1 MIRDTEDLKALL
13 GVPYTE
19 EQLDAITAPLEP
31 AVIVAG
37 AGSGKTT
44 VMAARVV
51 WLVGT
56 GQVGPHQ
63 VLGLTFTNKAAAE
76 LSERIRKALRKLE
89 DEELEDPD
97 SEFDESVGEPTV
109 STYHAYADRL
119 IKEHGLRLGLEPSAR
134 LLADA
139 TRYQLAVTAVRG
151 PKELRYFKGK
161 VADLADRVL
170 ALDGELS
177 EHLVTPEQL
186 REHEEAFI
194 GQAESFRDPRNG
206 KAKRGYTDFLKA
218 AEIARQRI
226 ELSELVERYRDLKV
240 RRDLIDF
247 GDQMVLGARLAEE
260 RAEVGAIER
269 EKFKVVLLDEYQDTS
284 VAQRRMLVGL
294 FGAGHPVTAVGDPC
308 QSIYGWRGAS
318 VANLDDFP
326 DHFAKLDGT
335 RSRGYALSENRRSG
349 GHLLEFANV
358 VSDPLRQRHTGVR
371 QLRPSEEKADKG
383 WTRVGLTETAEDEVK
398 WVARMVADAHYR
410 GGIALREI
418 AVLVRKG
425 NQIPPLYEE
434 MHAQGLPVEVVGLS
448 GLVHLPEVADLIAML
463 DVLDEPIA
471 NASLVRLLTGPRWR
485 IGARDLA
492 LLGMRARELVR
503 DPAEYADRAGRD
515 RLADAVAGSDPTE
528 VVSLSDAMAD
538 PGPDLPFSEEARV
551 RFARF
556 ASEVRILRRR
566 LSEPVL
572 DVLHR
577 VISVTGLD
585 VEVAASPKL
594 VAQRSA
600 ETLAA
605 FLGRAADFQD
615 LEGDQSVTA
624 FRAYLK
630 AAERHERGIDA
641 SLPSQGD
648 SVKLLTMHKSKGLE
662 WDAVFVPHLAG
673 AAQKPRESWI
683 GSGAVLPYP
692 LRGDAEHLPALDDAG
707 NTAAFKSFKEQA
719 KEYESWEDLRLE
731 YVTVTRPR
739 YYLTASGHWWGPT
752 QKRRRGPDTWL
763 TGLYEHCQD
772 GHGEIVAWAAEPDP
786 DAVNPSLGATEAHW
800 PVLPDAEA
808 GERRR
813 IGAEM
818 VIAALHRRQAE
829 AFSEPGGVGPDSGE
843 PQAAGQPG
851 DGDGSGEAVGA
862 VETAG
867 VAQAP
872 DAAMALFDEAGEP
885 LAGLLP
891 AQRAAESPAEPHV
904 VDAEHAATAEDRA
917 AIASWDRDLEALLEE
932 LKRGDSIQRYA
943 PLPSSMSASQILR
956 YRNDPSRFRR
966 ELARPMPQPPAPS
979 ARLGTKFHAWIESLF
994 GQQAL
999 FEYEDLPGAADED
1012 IADEV
1017 DLKELQ
1023 DSFLRTRWAESMP
1036 EAVEQPFQV
1045 VLAGRVVRGRIDA
1058 VYKTPDGWEVV
1069 DWKTS
1074 RAHDA
1079 DSTQLAIYR
1088 LAWAEM
1094 RGVPLSAVSAAFVY
1108 VRDGQTVR
1116 PADLPGREELEELF
1130 GDG

>member
-19 EQLDAITAPLEP
+19 EQLEAITAPLEP

-89 DEELEDPD
+89 DEELDDPD
-97 SEFDESVGEPTV
+97 SGVEESVGEPTV

-139 TRYQLAVTAVRG
+139 TRYQLAVNAVRG
-151 PKELRYFKGK
+151 PKELKYFKGK
-161 VADLADRVL
+161 VADLADKVL

-177 EHLVTPEQL
+177 EHLVTPEAL
-186 REHEEAFI
+186 RGHEEAFI

-218 AEIARQRI
+218 ADIARQRV

-260 RAEVGAIER
+260 RPEVGAIER
-269 EKFKVVLLDEYQDTS
+269 EKFRVVLLDEYQDTS

-294 FGAGHPVTAVGDPC
+294 FGGGHPVTAVGDPC

-326 DHFAKLDGT
+326 DHFAKPDGS

-410 GGIALREI
+410 GGVALREI

-503 DPAEYADRAGRD
+503 DPADFADRAGRD
-515 RLADAVAGSDPTE
+515 RLAEAVAGSDPTE

-538 PGPDLPFSEEARV
+538 PGPDLAFSEQARV

-556 ASEVRILRRR
+556 ASEIRILRRR

-605 FLGRAADFQD
+605 FLSRAADFQD

-692 LRGDAEHLPALDDAG
+692 LRGDAEHLPVLDDAG

-763 TGLYEHCQD
+763 SGLYEHCQD

-786 DAVNPSLGATEAHW
+786 DAANPSLGATEARW

-808 GERRR
+808 AERRR
-813 IGAEM
+813 AGAEM
-818 VIAALHRRQAE
+818 VVAALHRRQAE
-829 AFSEPGGVGPDSGE
+829 VYGEPMDEEPFLEEPQEVEQSGGRPGGPADAAPGADFGAPALIDETGE
-843 PQAAGQPG
+843 PVAA
-851 DGDGSGEAVGA
+851 A
-862 VETAG
+862 
-867 VAQAP
+867 
-872 DAAMALFDEAGEP
+872 
-885 LAGLLP
+885 LP
-891 AQRAAESPAEPHV
+891 AQRPPEQPGPVAPAAEI
-904 VDAEHAATAEDRA
+904 DAEAAASAEDRA

-932 LKRGDSIQRYA
+932 LKRGDAIQRYA
-943 PLPSSMSASQILR
+943 PLPSSMSASQLLR
-956 YRNDPSRFRR
+956 YRSDPSRFRR
-966 ELARPMPQPPAPS
+966 ELARPMPQPPQPS

-999 FEYEDLPGAADED
+999 FEYEDLPGAADEE

-1023 DSFLRTRWAESMP
+1023 EAFLRTPWADSVP
-1036 EAVEQPFQV
+1036 AAVEQPFQV

-1058 VYKTPDGWEVV
+1058 VYKTTDGWEVV

-1074 RAHDA
+1074 RSHDA
-1079 DSTQLAIYR
+1079 DPVQLAVYR

-1108 VRDGQTVR
+1108 VRGGATVR
-1116 PADLPGREELEELF
+1116 PAGLPDREELEELF

>member
-1 MIRDTEDLKALL
+1 M
-13 GVPYTE
+13 
-19 EQLDAITAPLEP
+19 
-31 AVIVAG
+31 
-37 AGSGKTT
+37 
-44 VMAARVV
+44 
-51 WLVGT
+51 
-56 GQVGPHQ
+56 
-63 VLGLTFTNKAAAE
+63 
-76 LSERIRKALRKLE
+76 
-89 DEELEDPD
+89 
-97 SEFDESVGEPTV
+97 
-109 STYHAYADRL
+109 
-119 IKEHGLRLGLEPSAR
+119 
-134 LLADA
+134 
-139 TRYQLAVTAVRG
+139 
-151 PKELRYFKGK
+151 
-161 VADLADRVL
+161 
-170 ALDGELS
+170 
-177 EHLVTPEQL
+177 
-186 REHEEAFI
+186 
-194 GQAESFRDPRNG
+194 
-206 KAKRGYTDFLKA
+206 
-218 AEIARQRI
+218 
-226 ELSELVERYRDLKV
+226 
-240 RRDLIDF
+240 
-247 GDQMVLGARLAEE
+247 
-260 RAEVGAIER
+260 
-269 EKFKVVLLDEYQDTS
+269 
-284 VAQRRMLVGL
+284 
-294 FGAGHPVTAVGDPC
+294 
-308 QSIYGWRGAS
+308 
-318 VANLDDFP
+318 
-326 DHFAKLDGT
+326 
-335 RSRGYALSENRRSG
+335 
-349 GHLLEFANV
+349 
-358 VSDPLRQRHTGVR
+358 
-371 QLRPSEEKADKG
+371 
-383 WTRVGLTETAEDEVK
+383 
-398 WVARMVADAHYR
+398 
-410 GGIALREI
+410 
-418 AVLVRKG
+418 
-425 NQIPPLYEE
+425 
-434 MHAQGLPVEVVGLS
+434 
-448 GLVHLPEVADLIAML
+448 
-463 DVLDEPIA
+463 
-471 NASLVRLLTGPRWR
+471 
-485 IGARDLA
+485 
-492 LLGMRARELVR
+492 
-503 DPAEYADRAGRD
+503 
-515 RLADAVAGSDPTE
+515 
-528 VVSLSDAMAD
+528 VSLSDAMAD

-556 ASEVRILRRR
+556 ASEIRILRRR

-692 LRGDAEHLPALDDAG
+692 LRGDAEHLPVLDDAG

-808 GERRR
+808 AERRR

-829 AFSEPGGVGPDSGE
+829 AFSRADRRREPDAGE
-843 PQAAGQPG
+843 PQAAEQPD
-851 DGDGSGEAVGA
+851 DGCRVPVMRRPRRPLTRRRPVVRRGRRAARGPAARAACRGGA
-862 VETAG
+862 GRAARRRRRARRHRRGPRGHRLLGPRPRSPAG
-867 VAQAP
+867 GAQARRLHP
-872 DAAMALFDEAGEP
+872 ALRPAPVLDVG
-885 LAGLLP
+885 LP
-891 AQRAAESPAEPHV
+891 AAALPQRPR
-904 VDAEHAATAEDRA
+904 RA
-917 AIASWDRDLEALLEE
+917 SAASWRV
-932 LKRGDSIQRYA
+932 
-943 PLPSSMSASQILR
+943 
-956 YRNDPSRFRR
+956 
-966 ELARPMPQPPAPS
+966 PMPQPPAPS

-999 FEYEDLPGAADED
+999 FEYEDLPGAADEE

-1023 DSFLRTRWAESMP
+1023 DAFLRTPWAESVP

-1074 RAHDA
+1074 RSHDA
-1079 DSTQLAIYR
+1079 DSGPAGR
-1088 LAWAEM
+1088 LPAGLGRDARGAGVRGLRGVRLRARRRDRPAAGSARPRGARGALRRRLRNRFRAQTAPRRPHSGPHSPMGRRPAAWTAPRSWRPLVKGGYFAPGYAAEDTGANSTHAKDQQNAWAA
-1094 RGVPLSAVSAAFVY
+1094 GQG
-1108 VRDGQTVR
+1108 RDDPGRHLDAQR
-1116 PADLPGREELEELF
+1116 DPADRRASRASSSRRCRTRAASARTTPRA
-1130 GDG
+1130 

>member
-1 MIRDTEDLKALL
+1 LIRDTEDLKALL

-19 EQLDAITAPLEP
+19 EQLEAITAPLEP

-56 GQVGPHQ
+56 GQVEPHQ

-76 LSERIRKALRKLE
+76 LAERIRKALRKLE
-89 DEELEDPD
+89 EEELDDPD
-97 SEFDESVGEPTV
+97 SGAEESVGEPTV

-151 PKELRYFKGK
+151 PKELRFFKGK
-161 VADLADRVL
+161 VADLADKVL

-177 EHLVTPEQL
+177 EHLVAPEAL

-194 GQAESFRDPRNG
+194 GQAESFRDPKTG

-218 AEIARQRI
+218 AEVARQRV
-226 ELSELVERYRDLKV
+226 ELSELVERYRELKV

-260 RAEVGAIER
+260 RPEVGVIER
-269 EKFKVVLLDEYQDTS
+269 EKFRVVLLDEYQDTS

-294 FGAGHPVTAVGDPC
+294 FGGGHPVTAVGDPC

-326 DHFAKLDGT
+326 EHFAREDGT

-371 QLRPSEEKADKG
+371 QLRPSAEKADMG

-398 WVARMVADAHYR
+398 LLARMVADAHYR

-515 RLADAVAGSDPTE
+515 RLAEAVAGSDPTE

-538 PGPDLPFSEEARV
+538 PGPDLAFSEDARV

-556 ASEVRILRRR
+556 ASEIRILRRR

-594 VAQRSA
+594 VAQRSS

-605 FLGRAADFQD
+605 FLSRAADFQD

-692 LRGDAEHLPALDDAG
+692 LRGDAEHLPSLDDAG
-707 NTAAFKSFKEQA
+707 NTSAFKSFKEQA

-763 TGLYEHCQD
+763 AGLYEHCQD
-772 GHGEIVAWAAEPDP
+772 GHGEIVEWAVEPDA
-786 DAVNPSLGATEAHW
+786 DSVNPSLGATEAHW

-808 GERRR
+808 AERRR
-813 IGAEM
+813 VGAEM
-818 VIAALHRRQAE
+818 VVAALRERQA
-829 AFSEPGGVGPDSGE
+829 
-843 PQAAGQPG
+843 AA
-851 DGDGSGEAVGA
+851 V
-862 VETAG
+862 
-867 VAQAP
+867 
-872 DAAMALFDEAGEP
+872 
-885 LAGLLP
+885 AGLP
-891 AQRAAESPAEPHV
+891 APRAAEPEDGAADSATDPSADPDFTDSIDSADSTA
-904 VDAEHAATAEDRA
+904 DASSANTAEDRA

-943 PLPSSMSASQILR
+943 PLPSSMSASQLLR
-956 YRNDPSRFRR
+956 YRSDPSRFRR

-999 FEYEDLPGAADED
+999 FEYEDLPGAADEE

-1023 DSFLRTRWAESMP
+1023 EAFLRTPWANSVP
-1036 EAVEQPFQV
+1036 VAVEQPFQV

-1058 VYKTPDGWEVV
+1058 VYQNADGWEVV

-1074 RAHDA
+1074 RSHDA
-1079 DSTQLAIYR
+1079 DPIQLAVYR

-1108 VRDGQTVR
+1108 VRDGGTVR
-1116 PADLPGREELEELF
+1116 PADLPDRDELEELF
-1130 GDG
+1130 ADS

>member
-19 EQLDAITAPLEP
+19 EQLEAITAPLEP

-56 GQVGPHQ
+56 GQVGPHE

-76 LSERIRKALRKLE
+76 LAERIRKALRKLE
-89 DEELEDPD
+89 DEELDDPD
-97 SEFDESVGEPTV
+97 SDLTESVGEPTV

-161 VADLADRVL
+161 VADLADKVL

-177 EHLVTPEQL
+177 EHLVSPEEL

-194 GQAESFRDPRNG
+194 GQAESFRDPKSG

-218 AEIARQRI
+218 AEIARQRV

-260 RAEVGAIER
+260 RPEVGAIER

-294 FGAGHPVTAVGDPC
+294 FGGGHPVTAVGDPC

-326 DHFAKLDGT
+326 DHFAKADGA
-335 RSRGYALSENRRSG
+335 RSRGYTLSENRRSG

-371 QLRPSEEKADKG
+371 ELRPSAEKADQG
-383 WTRVGLTETAEDEVK
+383 WTRVGLTETAEEEVR

-410 GGIALREI
+410 GGVSLREI

-515 RLADAVAGSDPTE
+515 RLAEAVAGSDPTE

-538 PGPDLPFSEEARV
+538 PGPDLPFSEAARV

-556 ASEVRILRRR
+556 ASEIRILRRR

-594 VAQRSA
+594 VAQRSS

-605 FLGRAADFQD
+605 FLVRAADFQD

-662 WDAVFVPHLAG
+662 WDAVFVPHLSGAG
-673 AAQKPRESWI
+673 QKPRESWI

-692 LRGDAEHLPALDDAG
+692 LRGDAEHLPVLDDAG

-752 QKRRRGPDTWL
+752 QKKRRGPDTWL
-763 TGLYEHCQD
+763 SGLFEHCQD
-772 GHGEIVAWAAEPDP
+772 GHGEVVAWAAEPDP

-808 GERRR
+808 AERRR

-818 VIAALHRRQAE
+818 VVTALRRRQAE
-829 AFSEPGGVGPDSGE
+829 AFGEPIGAEPASEE
-843 PQAAGQPG
+843 PQAAEQ
-851 DGDGSGEAVGA
+851 
-862 VETAG
+862 
-867 VAQAP
+867 P
-872 DAAMALFDEAGEP
+872 DAGAGEGALARSGALEPVPFFDENGEP
-885 LAGLLP
+885 MTDLLP
-891 AQRAAESPAEPHV
+891 AQRAPEAPGEPHV
-904 VDAEHAATAEDRA
+904 IDAEHAATAEDRS

-943 PLPSSMSASQILR
+943 PLPSSMSASQLLR

-966 ELARPMPQPPAPS
+966 ELARPMPQPPQPS

-999 FEYEDLPGAADED
+999 FEYEDLPGAADEE

-1023 DSFLRTRWAESMP
+1023 DAFLRTPWADSVP
-1036 EAVEQPFQV
+1036 AAVEQPFQV
-1045 VLAGRVVRGRIDA
+1045 VLSGRVVRGRIDA

-1074 RAHDA
+1074 RSQDA
-1079 DSTQLAIYR
+1079 DPVQLAVYR

-1108 VRDGQTVR
+1108 VRGGETVR
-1116 PADLPGREELEELF
+1116 PTGLPDREELEELF

>member
-1 MIRDTEDLKALL
+1 LIRTTEDLIALL

-19 EQLDAITAPLEP
+19 EQLEAITAPLEP

-56 GQVGPHQ
+56 GQVAPHQ

-89 DEELEDPD
+89 DDEVPEEYADDAEN
-97 SEFDESVGEPTV
+97 VGEPTV

-139 TRYQLAVTAVRG
+139 TRYQLAVSAVRG

-161 VADLADRVL
+161 VADLAERVL
-170 ALDGELS
+170 KLDGELS
-177 EHLVTPEQL
+177 EHLVSPAEL
-186 REHEEAFI
+186 RAFDDEYI
-194 GQAESFRDPRNG
+194 TTALRFQDPKTG
-206 KAKRGYTDFLKA
+206 KAQRGYTDLLKSA
-218 AEIARQRI
+218 DVARQRM
-226 ELSELVERYRDLKV
+226 ELAELVERYRDLKLK
-240 RRDLIDF
+240 RDLIDF

-260 RAEVGAIER
+260 RPEVGVIER
-269 EKFKVVLLDEYQDTS
+269 EKYAIVLLDEYQDTS

-294 FGAGHPVTAVGDPC
+294 FSSGEKGQGHPVTAVGDPC

-326 DHFAKLDGT
+326 RHFPKRDGLP
-335 RSRGYALSENRRSG
+335 SRNYALTENRRSG
-349 GHLLEFANV
+349 GKLLAFANEM
-358 VSDPLRQRHTGVR
+358 SAPLRQRHEGVR
-371 QLRPSEEKADKG
+371 ELRPSAEKADRG
-383 WTRVGLTETAEDEVK
+383 WTRVGLLNTSADEVQ
-398 WVARMVADAHYR
+398 WVARMAADAHFR
-410 GGIALREI
+410 GGIAMKEI

-425 NQIPPLYEE
+425 NQIPALYDEL
-434 MHAQGLPVEVVGLS
+434 HAQGLSVEVVGLS
-448 GLVHLPEVADLIAML
+448 GLIHLPEVADLIAML

-485 IGARDLA
+485 IGPRDLA

-503 DPAEYADRAGRD
+503 DPAEYANRAGRD
-515 RLADAVAGSDPTE
+515 KLAEAVEGSDPTE

-538 PGPDLPFSEEARV
+538 PGPDLPFSDEARV

-556 ASEVRILRRR
+556 ATEIRTLRRR

-577 VISVTGLD
+577 VVAVTGLD

-594 VAQRSA
+594 VGARSA

-605 FLGRAADFQD
+605 FLSRAADFTD
-615 LEGDQSVTA
+615 LEGDQSTTA
-624 FRAYLK
+624 FRAYLR
-630 AAERHERGIDA
+630 AAERHERGLDA

-673 AAQKPRESWI
+673 APEKARESWV
-683 GSGAVLPYP
+683 GSAWVLPYP
-692 LRGDAEHLPALDDAG
+692 LRGDAEHLPVLNGEGKKATFD
-707 NTAAFKSFKEQA
+707 AFKAEA

-739 YYLTASGHWWGPT
+739 FDLVASGHWWGPT
-752 QKRRRGPDTWL
+752 QKRRRGPDSWL
-763 TGLYEHCQD
+763 AGLHSHCQD
-772 GHGEIVAWAAEPDP
+772 GYGQVVVWAEEPLED
-786 DAVNPSLGATEAHW
+786 DRNPSLGAEEVRW

-808 GERRR
+808 AELRRHGADLVISALGRIRAEGES
-813 IGAEM
+813 
-818 VIAALHRRQAE
+818 AE
-829 AFSEPGGVGPDSGE
+829 AVP
-843 PQAAGQPG
+843 
-851 DGDGSGEAVGA
+851 
-862 VETAG
+862 
-867 VAQAP
+867 
-872 DAAMALFDEAGEP
+872 
-885 LAGLLP
+885 
-891 AQRAAESPAEPHV
+891 AAEEQSIVE
-904 VDAEHAATAEDRA
+904 
-917 AIASWDRDLEALLEE
+917 SWDRDLDALLEE
-932 LKRGDSIQRYA
+932 LRRGSDIARYA
-943 PLPSSMSASQILR
+943 PLPASMSASQLMQ
-956 YRNDPSRFRR
+956 YHADPTRFRR
-966 ELARPMPQPPAPS
+966 ELARPMPRRPAPS

-999 FEYEDLPGAADED
+999 FEYEDLPGAADEEID
-1012 IADEV
+1012 DEA
-1017 DLKELQ
+1017 DLKALQ
-1023 DSFLRTRWAESMP
+1023 DAFLRTPWADGVP
-1036 EAVEQPFQV
+1036 EAIEQPFQ
-1045 VLAGRVVRGRIDA
+1045 LLLGGRVVRGRIDA
-1058 VYKTPDGWEVV
+1058 VYRTADGFEVV

-1074 RAHDA
+1074 RSHDA
-1079 DSTQLAIYR
+1079 DPVQLAVYR

-1094 RGVPLSAVSAAFVY
+1094 RGIPVEAVSAAFVY
-1108 VRDGQTVR
+1108 VRDGETVR
-1116 PADLPGREELEELF
+1116 PADLPGREELDQLF
-1130 GDG
+1130 GDV

>member
-1 MIRDTEDLKALL
+1 
-13 GVPYTE
+13 
-19 EQLDAITAPLEP
+19 
-31 AVIVAG
+31 
-37 AGSGKTT
+37 
-44 VMAARVV
+44 
-51 WLVGT
+51 
-56 GQVGPHQ
+56 
-63 VLGLTFTNKAAAE
+63 
-76 LSERIRKALRKLE
+76 
-89 DEELEDPD
+89 
-97 SEFDESVGEPTV
+97 
-109 STYHAYADRL
+109 
-119 IKEHGLRLGLEPSAR
+119 
-134 LLADA
+134 
-139 TRYQLAVTAVRG
+139 
-151 PKELRYFKGK
+151 
-161 VADLADRVL
+161 
-170 ALDGELS
+170 
-177 EHLVTPEQL
+177 
-186 REHEEAFI
+186 
-194 GQAESFRDPRNG
+194 
-206 KAKRGYTDFLKA
+206 
-218 AEIARQRI
+218 
-226 ELSELVERYRDLKV
+226 
-240 RRDLIDF
+240 
-247 GDQMVLGARLAEE
+247 
-260 RAEVGAIER
+260 
-269 EKFKVVLLDEYQDTS
+269 
-284 VAQRRMLVGL
+284 
-294 FGAGHPVTAVGDPC
+294 
-308 QSIYGWRGAS
+308 
-318 VANLDDFP
+318 
-326 DHFAKLDGT
+326 
-335 RSRGYALSENRRSG
+335 
-349 GHLLEFANV
+349 
-358 VSDPLRQRHTGVR
+358 
-371 QLRPSEEKADKG
+371 
-383 WTRVGLTETAEDEVK
+383 VGLTETAEDEVR

-515 RLADAVAGSDPTE
+515 RLAEAVAGSDPTE

-538 PGPDLPFSEEARV
+538 PGSDLPFSEEARV

-692 LRGDAEHLPALDDAG
+692 LRGDAEHLPVLDDAG

-786 DAVNPSLGATEAHW
+786 DAVNPSIGATEAHW

-829 AFSEPGGVGPDSGE
+829 AFNEPIDSQSDAEE
-843 PQAAGQPG
+843 PQAAEQPD
-851 DGDGSGEAVGA
+851 DGVGA
-862 VETAG
+862 GDATA
-867 VAQAP
+867 AQDP
-872 DAAMALFDEAGEP
+872 DAAPALFDEAGEP
-885 LAGLLP
+885 LADLLP
-891 AQRAAESPAEPHV
+891 AQRAAEEPAESPV
-904 VDAEHAATAEDRA
+904 IDAEHAATAEDRA
-917 AIASWDRDLEALLEE
+917 AVASWDRDLEALLEE

-943 PLPSSMSASQILR
+943 PLPSSMSASQLLR

-999 FEYEDLPGAADED
+999 FEYEDLPGAADEE

-1023 DSFLRTRWAESMP
+1023 DSFLRTPWAESVP

-1074 RAHDA
+1074 RLHDA
-1079 DSTQLAIYR
+1079 DSVQLAIYR

-1094 RGVPLSAVSAAFVY
+1094 RGVPVSAVSAAFVY
-1108 VRDGQTVR
+1108 VRGGETVR

>member
-1 MIRDTEDLKALL
+1 M
-13 GVPYTE
+13 
-19 EQLDAITAPLEP
+19 
-31 AVIVAG
+31 
-37 AGSGKTT
+37 
-44 VMAARVV
+44 
-51 WLVGT
+51 
-56 GQVGPHQ
+56 
-63 VLGLTFTNKAAAE
+63 
-76 LSERIRKALRKLE
+76 
-89 DEELEDPD
+89 
-97 SEFDESVGEPTV
+97 
-109 STYHAYADRL
+109 
-119 IKEHGLRLGLEPSAR
+119 
-134 LLADA
+134 
-139 TRYQLAVTAVRG
+139 
-151 PKELRYFKGK
+151 
-161 VADLADRVL
+161 
-170 ALDGELS
+170 
-177 EHLVTPEQL
+177 
-186 REHEEAFI
+186 
-194 GQAESFRDPRNG
+194 
-206 KAKRGYTDFLKA
+206 
-218 AEIARQRI
+218 
-226 ELSELVERYRDLKV
+226 
-240 RRDLIDF
+240 
-247 GDQMVLGARLAEE
+247 
-260 RAEVGAIER
+260 
-269 EKFKVVLLDEYQDTS
+269 
-284 VAQRRMLVGL
+284 
-294 FGAGHPVTAVGDPC
+294 
-308 QSIYGWRGAS
+308 
-318 VANLDDFP
+318 
-326 DHFAKLDGT
+326 
-335 RSRGYALSENRRSG
+335 
-349 GHLLEFANV
+349 
-358 VSDPLRQRHTGVR
+358 
-371 QLRPSEEKADKG
+371 G

-398 WVARMVADAHYR
+398 LLARMVADAHYR

-515 RLADAVAGSDPTE
+515 RLAEAVAGSDPTE

-538 PGPDLPFSEEARV
+538 PGPDLAFSEDARV

-556 ASEVRILRRR
+556 ASEIRILRRR

-594 VAQRSA
+594 VAQRSS

-605 FLGRAADFQD
+605 FLSRAADFQD

-692 LRGDAEHLPALDDAG
+692 LRGDAEHLPSLDDAG
-707 NTAAFKSFKEQA
+707 NTSAFKSFKEQA

-763 TGLYEHCQD
+763 AGLYEHCQD
-772 GHGEIVAWAAEPDP
+772 GHGEIVEWAVEPDA
-786 DAVNPSLGATEAHW
+786 DSVNPSLGATEAHW

-808 GERRR
+808 AERRR
-813 IGAEM
+813 VGAEM
-818 VIAALHRRQAE
+818 VVAALRERQA
-829 AFSEPGGVGPDSGE
+829 
-843 PQAAGQPG
+843 AA
-851 DGDGSGEAVGA
+851 V
-862 VETAG
+862 
-867 VAQAP
+867 
-872 DAAMALFDEAGEP
+872 
-885 LAGLLP
+885 AGLP
-891 AQRAAESPAEPHV
+891 APRAAEPEDGAADSATDPSADPDFTDSIDSADSTA
-904 VDAEHAATAEDRA
+904 DASSANTAEDRA

-943 PLPSSMSASQILR
+943 PLPSSMSASQLLR
-956 YRNDPSRFRR
+956 YRSDPSRFRR

-999 FEYEDLPGAADED
+999 FEYEDLPGAADEE

-1023 DSFLRTRWAESMP
+1023 EAFLRTPWANSVP
-1036 EAVEQPFQV
+1036 VAVEQPFQV

-1058 VYKTPDGWEVV
+1058 VYQNADGWEVV

-1074 RAHDA
+1074 RSHDA
-1079 DSTQLAIYR
+1079 DPIQLAVYR

-1108 VRDGQTVR
+1108 VRDGGTVR
-1116 PADLPGREELEELF
+1116 PADLPDRDELEELF
-1130 GDG
+1130 ADS

>member
-19 EQLDAITAPLEP
+19 EQLEAITAPLEP

-89 DEELEDPD
+89 EEELDDPD
-97 SEFDESVGEPTV
+97 SDIEESVGEPTV

-161 VADLADRVL
+161 VADLADKVL

-177 EHLVTPEQL
+177 EHLVTPEAL

-260 RAEVGAIER
+260 RPEVGAIER
-269 EKFKVVLLDEYQDTS
+269 EKFRVVLLDEYQDTS

-294 FGAGHPVTAVGDPC
+294 FGGGHPVTAVGDPC

-326 DHFAKLDGT
+326 EHFANADGA

-371 QLRPSEEKADKG
+371 QLRPSAEKADQG
-383 WTRVGLTETAEDEVK
+383 WTRVGLTETAEDEVR

-515 RLADAVAGSDPTE
+515 RLAEAVAGSDPTE

-538 PGPDLPFSEEARV
+538 PGPDLPFSEQARV

-692 LRGDAEHLPALDDAG
+692 LRGDAEHLPTLDDAG

-763 TGLYEHCQD
+763 TGLFEHCQD

-786 DAVNPSLGATEAHW
+786 DAVNPSLGAAEAHW

-808 GERRR
+808 AERRR
-813 IGAEM
+813 AGAEM
-818 VIAALHRRQAE
+818 VVAALYRRQAA
-829 AFSEPGGVGPDSGE
+829 AFGEPIGTEPDSEEPQVVEQPGSGAGEAAAVQGATLEAVPFFDEDGE
-843 PQAAGQPG
+843 PIT
-851 DGDGSGEAVGA
+851 D
-862 VETAG
+862 
-867 VAQAP
+867 
-872 DAAMALFDEAGEP
+872 
-885 LAGLLP
+885 LLP
-891 AQRAAESPAEPHV
+891 AQRASEESAEPAESSA
-904 VDAEHAATAEDRA
+904 VDAETAATAEDRA

-943 PLPSSMSASQILR
+943 PLPSSMSASQLLR
-956 YRNDPSRFRR
+956 YRSDPSRFRR

-999 FEYEDLPGAADED
+999 FEYEDLPGAADEE
-1012 IADEV
+1012 ITDEV

-1023 DSFLRTRWAESMP
+1023 EAFLRTPWADSVP
-1036 EAVEQPFQV
+1036 AAVEQPFQV

-1058 VYKTPDGWEVV
+1058 VYKTTDGWEVV

-1074 RAHDA
+1074 RSQDA
-1079 DSTQLAIYR
+1079 DETQLAIYR

-1094 RGVPLSAVSAAFVY
+1094 QGVPLSAVSAAFVY
-1108 VRDGQTVR
+1108 VRGGQTFR
-1116 PADLPGREELEELF
+1116 PTGLPDREELEDLF

>member
-19 EQLDAITAPLEP
+19 EQLEAITAPLEP

-89 DEELEDPD
+89 DEELDNPD
-97 SEFDESVGEPTV
+97 SDIEESVGEPTV

-161 VADLADRVL
+161 VADLADKVL

-177 EHLVTPEQL
+177 EHLVAPEQL

-218 AEIARQRI
+218 AEIARQRV

-260 RAEVGAIER
+260 RPEVGAIER
-269 EKFKVVLLDEYQDTS
+269 EKFRVVLLDEYQDTS

-294 FGAGHPVTAVGDPC
+294 FGGGHPVTAVGDPC

-326 DHFAKLDGT
+326 DHFARADGE

-371 QLRPSEEKADKG
+371 QLRPSEEKANQG

-503 DPAEYADRAGRD
+503 DPTEYADRAGRD
-515 RLADAVAGSDPTE
+515 RLAEAVAGSDPTE

-538 PGPDLPFSEEARV
+538 PGPDLPFSEAARV

-692 LRGDAEHLPALDDAG
+692 LRGDAEHLPSLDDAG

-763 TGLYEHCQD
+763 TGLFEHCQE

-808 GERRR
+808 AERRR
-813 IGAEM
+813 VGAEM
-818 VIAALHRRQAE
+818 VMTALWRRQAAVYGQPMDADE
-829 AFSEPGGVGPDSGE
+829 PDFEEPEFEESGSDESESQTVAEE
-843 PQAAGQPG
+843 PQAEEEIAAVPG
-851 DGDGSGEAVGA
+851 
-862 VETAG
+862 
-867 VAQAP
+867 
-872 DAAMALFDEAGEP
+872 
-885 LAGLLP
+885 
-891 AQRAAESPAEPHV
+891 QRAAEQPAEPHL
-904 VDAEHAATAEDRA
+904 VDAESAATAEDRA

-943 PLPSSMSASQILR
+943 PLPSSMSASQLLR

-966 ELARPMPQPPAPS
+966 ELARPMPQPPQPS

-1023 DSFLRTRWAESMP
+1023 EAFQRTPWADSVPT
-1036 EAVEQPFQV
+1036 AVEQPFQV

-1058 VYKTPDGWEVV
+1058 VYKTADGWEVV

-1074 RAHDA
+1074 RSHDA
-1079 DSTQLAIYR
+1079 DPVQLAVYR

-1116 PADLPGREELEELF
+1116 PTGLAEREELEELF